1 MCASF
6 STRPSR
12 STSKVG
18 PSATTRPAVM
28 AMTRRAKS
36 PTTSMSWQ
44 TIMTVVP
51 FSFSSRTT
59 SITFTHSRKSRP
71 VVGSSRMMVGGA
83 STMIEARA
91 SSCRVPRFSR

>member
-1 MCASF
+1 
-6 STRPSR
+6 
-12 STSKVG
+12 
-18 PSATTRPAVM
+18 
-28 AMTRRAKS
+28 
-36 PTTSMSWQ
+36 
-44 TIMTVVP
+44 MTVVP

-83 STMIEARA
+83 STMMEARA